1 MPHKQALSNECHSH
15 VLDNDA
21 LTMHMITNTV
31 VSADHDVPFIQATIK
46 ELQMYLTLAVSPRI
60 RPLSGYTRCNI
71 PFVFFLFFLFLC
83 HEYEVHLGF

>member
-21 LTMHMITNTV
+21 LTIHMITNTV

-46 ELQMYLTLAVSPRI
+46 ELQMYLTLTVTPQTRAT
-60 RPLSGYTRCNI
+60 SGYTRRNI
-71 PFVFFLFFLFLC
+71 PFVFFISRIRGI
-83 HEYEVHLGF
+83 LGFLISI